1 MRYRFC
7 TSALVGPWRETQ
19 CEALEDA
26 LKAGQARPDATGGQI
41 KMLIGGIE
49 QAEAFAVANGQIRQ
63 AA

>member
-7 TSALVGPWRETQ
+7 TAALVGPWRETR

-26 LKAGQARPDATGGQI
+26 VKAGQARPDAGGQI
-41 KMLIGGIE
+41 EMLIGGIE
-49 QAEAFAVANGQIRQ
+49 QAEAASGAIRQ